1 MLKEL
6 RNISGGALGWVKQEQ
21 FHDALDCTRHTMSAK
36 RKYASAKVNFI
47 IMRILRSYPTITC
60 TFTLCAKSDCI

>member
-21 FHDALDCTRHTMSAK
+21 FHDALDCTRHTMSVPCQQ
-36 RKYASAKVNFI
+36 RENMQV
-47 IMRILRSYPTITC
+47 L
-60 TFTLCAKSDCI
+60 KSISLL